1 MHNVIIADTSV
12 LIALTNINELE
23 ILQKVYKTIAITPEV
38 LNEFGE
44 TIPKWIKVEE
54 VKDRKKIDI
63 LKLELDKG
71 EASSLALAIEKN
83 NCLLIIDERK
93 GRKIAKRIGLNI
105 IGLLGVLIKAKEQ
118 NIFSE
123 IKPILEKLEKV
134 DFRISQELKRRIL
147 KRIAENE

>member
-105 IGLLGVLIKAKEQ
+105 IGLLGVLIY
-118 NIFSE
+118 
-123 IKPILEKLEKV
+123 
-134 DFRISQELKRRIL
+134 
-147 KRIAENE
+147 

>member
-134 DFRISQELKRRIL
+134 DFRISQELKSRIL